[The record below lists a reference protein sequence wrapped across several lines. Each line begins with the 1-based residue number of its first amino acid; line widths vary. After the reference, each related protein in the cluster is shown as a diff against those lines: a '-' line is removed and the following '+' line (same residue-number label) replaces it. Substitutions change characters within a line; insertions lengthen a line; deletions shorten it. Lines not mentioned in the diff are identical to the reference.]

1 MALKDLFIKSEE
13 EEQQQAAPPV
23 AKEETPTA
31 ASIMPAAPSVI
42 QGATPDNTGIVDKEI
57 EAKIW
62 DMIVAK
68 NLPGPDYIEFKNA
81 AAGLIDITPDESMQM
96 KGAFNV
102 LKRSYPS
109 FTKEIILSSIDTYIG
124 IVNEEQEKGMKECEE
139 LRKTKVGDKTAEIQ
153 SLKNTATEVLAQ
165 IDELKKKYESINENI
180 LKLEVEVT
188 AATNE
193 IAAKE
198 NTFKNSVQAVI
209 NTLNADKN
217 KVTNL
222 SI

>member
-1 MALKDLFIKSEE
+1 MSLKNLFIKQD
-13 EEQQQAAPPV
+13 EEQQQAAPTTVAQETTPV
-23 AKEETPTA
+23 PASIISSTPTLA
-31 ASIMPAAPSVI
+31 EGV
-42 QGATPDNTGIVDKEI
+42 TPEGTGMVGKDI

-62 DMIVAK
+62 DMIIAK

-81 AAGLIDITPDESMQM
+81 AAGLVDIIPDKSMQM

-102 LKRSYPS
+102 LKRSYPD
-109 FTKEIILSSIDTYIG
+109 FTKQTILSSIDTYIG
-124 IVNEEQEKGMKECEE
+124 IVNEEKEKGLKQCEE
-139 LRKTKVGDKTAEIQ
+139 LRKTKIGDKTAAIQ
-153 SLKNTATEVLAQ
+153 SLKKTASDINAQ
-165 IDELKKKYESINENI
+165 IDELKKKYESTNADIHI
-180 LKLEVEVT
+180 LEMEVT

-217 KVTNL
+217 EITNL
-222 SI
+222 NI